1 MRLGNASRGNAS
13 RIVLAAAVFGLL
25 LPAGVGHTQEMP
37 GEGKS
42 AQPARPTWDT
52 GWFHTA
58 IYMQALEELDY
69 EVEDP
74 QTLDNP
80 IFYQAVAQGDVD
92 FWVDGWFP
100 LHNTYTEQPGFQEAA
115 TVLGY
120 VVENGAL
127 QGYLIDKKTAEAEGI
142 DNLEDL
148 KNPEVAELF
157 DADGD
162 GKADMVACPP
172 GWGCELVIEHQMDA
186 YELRDTVNT
195 IKAAYPASM
204 ADAMA
209 RYEQGEPI
217 LFYTWT
223 PNWTVALLEPGTDVV
238 WIEVPFPAL
247 PPDQEQFA
255 DATVVEGVE
264 GCVEDPCE
272 MGWPGNDI
280 RPVANN
286 EFLEENPAVQK
297 LLEVMEIPLDDIFA
311 QNALMYQGEDSEE
324 DIQRHAEEW
333 IENNRDQVDQ
343 WLEEARAAAS

>member
-1 MRLGNASRGNAS
+1 MRLGKRS
-13 RIVLAAAVFGLL
+13 RIVLAAAACGLL
-25 LPAGVGHTQEMP
+25 LPLGAAGAAEP
-37 GEGKS
+37 GEGKT

-52 GWFHTA
+52 GWFHTE
-58 IYMQALEELDY
+58 IYIQALEELGY

-100 LHNTYTEQPGFQEAA
+100 LHNTYTEQPGFQDSA

-142 DNLEDL
+142 DNLEDF
-148 KNPEVAELF
+148 KNPEVAGVF

-162 GKADMVACPP
+162 GRADMVACPP
-172 GWGCELVIEHQMDA
+172 GWGCELVIEHQMEA
-186 YELRDTVNT
+186 YELGDTVNT

-223 PNWTVALLEPGTDVV
+223 PNWTVALLKPGEDVV

-255 DATVVEGVE
+255 DATVVEDVT
-264 GCVEDPCE
+264 GCVDDPCE

-286 EFLEENPAVQK
+286 QFLEENPAARK
-297 LLEVMEIPLDDIFA
+297 LFEVMTIPLQDIFV
-311 QNALMYQGEDSEE
+311 QNALMYKGEDSEE

-333 IENNRDQVDQ
+333 IASHRDQVDK

>member
-1 MRLGNASRGNAS
+1 MTNRSRLLLSAALCSL
-13 RIVLAAAVFGLL
+13 VLPLGAAV
-25 LPAGVGHTQEMP
+25 AQEP
-37 GEGKS
+37 GEGTTVQ
-42 AQPARPTWDT
+42 AARPTWDT
-52 GWFHTA
+52 GWFHTE
-58 IYMQALEELDY
+58 IYIQALEELGYD
-69 EVEDP
+69 VEDP

-100 LHNTYTEQPGFQEAA
+100 LHNTYTEQPGFQESA

-127 QGYLIDKKTAEAEGI
+127 QGYLIDKKTAEAEEI
-142 DNLEDL
+142 DNLEDF
-148 KNPEVAELF
+148 KDPEVAALF

-172 GWGCELVIEHQMDA
+172 GWGCELVIEHQMEA
-186 YELRDTVNT
+186 YELGDTVNT
-195 IKAAYPASM
+195 IKASYAASM

-223 PNWTVALLEPGTDVV
+223 PNWTVALLKPGVDVV

-264 GCVEDPCE
+264 GCVADPCA

-286 EFLEENPAVQK
+286 AFLEENPAARK

-311 QNALMYQGEDSEE
+311 QNALMYQGEDSED
-324 DIQRHAEEW
+324 DIARHAEEW
-333 IENNRDQVDQ
+333 ITKNREQFDQ
-343 WLEEARAAAS
+343 WLEEARKAA